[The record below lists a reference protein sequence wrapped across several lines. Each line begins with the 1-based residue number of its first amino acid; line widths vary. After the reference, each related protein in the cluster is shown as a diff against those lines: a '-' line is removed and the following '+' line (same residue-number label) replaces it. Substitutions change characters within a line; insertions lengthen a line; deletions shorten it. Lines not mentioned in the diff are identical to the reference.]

1 MVDERRAK
9 GIRRDCF
16 IDDKLDEY
24 STKGWPMSQHAFNN
38 LFGELLEAGADTT
51 ANQILTLILALAKNP
66 EIQKRA
72 QKEIDAVCGTQRA
85 PLFSDFDRLPYINCI
100 VKEGMRWRPTASTG
114 LPHMVTQDDE
124 YEGMLIPKGSIV
136 FLGIWAM
143 HHNEKIYP
151 DHDEFNPDRFLNH
164 PKLANEYAVS
174 PDYNNRDKFTPL
186 SPT

>member
-1 MVDERRAK
+1 MDEMWDKARAMVDERRAK

-100 VKEGMRWRPTASTG
+100 VKEGMRWRPT
-114 LPHMVTQDDE
+114 
-124 YEGMLIPKGSIV
+124 YV
-136 FLGIWAM
+136 FLPSRYSRTLM
-143 HHNEKIYP
+143 TE
-151 DHDEFNPDRFLNH
+151 
-164 PKLANEYAVS
+164 V
-174 PDYNNRDKFTPL
+174 L
-186 SPT
+186 SN